1 MIDEPEVH
9 LTGGFFTREFQIVAE
24 RGEDINTLETLTVS
38 MNSIFEKY
46 KSLRPEGEFPYKAI
60 YCDSPRTVL
69 DAVVNKKGRY
79 GHYGQLRSILLSAG

>member
-1 MIDEPEVH
+1 MNLKFILQVD
-9 LTGGFFTREFQIVAE
+9 FFTREFQIVAE

-69 DAVVNKKGRY
+69 DAVVNKKGRH
-79 GHYGQLRSILLSAG
+79 GHCGQLCGILLSAG

>member
-46 KSLRPEGEFPYKAI
+46 KSLRPEGEFPYK
-60 YCDSPRTVL
+60 D
-69 DAVVNKKGRY
+69 
-79 GHYGQLRSILLSAG
+79 LL